1 LNITLTAELK
11 HFIQENLKNNINE
24 VALMQNPF
32 PDFDWKWILNQIKAR
47 QKAEIKLPTWF
58 SNTEIVFPNALSIE
72 QTSSEFL
79 ANYKASLISGEHLI
93 DLTGGFGVD
102 AYYFSK
108 KFKKVTH
115 CEFQTEL
122 SEIVRHNF
130 KVLNVENIQMFCGD
144 SLEYLQNSNEI
155 FDWIYIDPARRDA
168 AKSKVFLLKDCTPNV
183 VELQDFLWTKSN
195 QLLIK
200 TAPLLDLHSIT
211 KELNNVKR
219 IYIIALHNEVK
230 ELLIVL
236 EKNHTNKPILTAV
249 NLFKNGTLIQHDFE
263 FQDEQTAPYN
273 LPQTYLYEPFSS
285 YLKTGLYNTLAQQF
299 DVKKLHKH
307 SHLYTSDQFKDF
319 PGRVFKIEKVI
330 PYNKKNLKQFEQ
342 QKWNV
347 TTRNFPLK
355 VEELRKK
362 HKLKEGGTVYAF
374 FTINLKNEKIVVICK
389 KTNC

>member
-1 LNITLTAELK
+1 
-11 HFIQENLKNNINE
+11 
-24 VALMQNPF
+24 MQNPF